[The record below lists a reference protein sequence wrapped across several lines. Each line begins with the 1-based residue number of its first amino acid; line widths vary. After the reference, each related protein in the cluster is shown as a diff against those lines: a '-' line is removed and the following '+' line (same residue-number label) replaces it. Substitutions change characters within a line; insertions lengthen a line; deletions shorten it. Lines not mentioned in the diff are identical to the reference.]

1 MGEVERARLLAEP
14 GTLAQFLRSCQILLA
29 KCFQYLQLGHETTP
43 DYDDIYENRAD
54 ENGLFVEAEIEGV
67 AEETKVI
74 YEQVTRNNDHLS
86 HKDVNWITEMSQRFA
101 HVGEDLEAY
110 NKASLDLHKFGKYH
124 QILNLAPDLR
134 PKSQTYIQKEDVD
147 YCTYEVAG
155 VQKVCCR
162 TVALAIA
169 NQYIGA
175 SFEECNVESFTT
187 YYFRTCR
194 FNMSQEQKLT
204 AAAGTIE
211 FATHVIREVRKE
223 LGLPFNEG
231 VPTITRNLQAFSSA
245 VNSLTAI
252 ANQSKSWLSLPAR
265 ILSGGVKL
273 AGLVYGHFGVR
284 KMRPLKQD
292 F

>member
-14 GTLAQFLRSCQILLA
+14 GTLAQHLRSCQILLA
-29 KCFQYLQLGHETTP
+29 TCFQYLQLGHESTP
-43 DYDDIYENRAD
+43 GAAD
-54 ENGLFVEAEIEGV
+54 LFEAREEENGDHVLAPIENV
-67 AEETKVI
+67 PEDTRKI
-74 YEQVTRNNDHLS
+74 YEQVIS
-86 HKDVNWITEMSQRFA
+86 HHHYLEYKDANWITEMSQRFA
-101 HVGEDLEAY
+101 HLGEDLENY
-110 NKASLDLHKFGKYH
+110 NKASMDLHKFGKYH

-194 FNMSQEQKLT
+194 FNMSQEQKLS